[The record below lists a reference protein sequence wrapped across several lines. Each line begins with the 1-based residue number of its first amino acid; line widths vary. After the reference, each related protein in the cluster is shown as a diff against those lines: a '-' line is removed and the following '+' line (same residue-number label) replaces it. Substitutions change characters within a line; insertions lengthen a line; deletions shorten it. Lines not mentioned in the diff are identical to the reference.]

1 MHFVGIDWA
10 DQKHDICITDADGRI
25 LHEFEIEH
33 NLKGFHKLKAYLDPL
48 PDVKINIERSDGLL
62 VDWLTRQPWPIYI
75 TPSNVTH
82 KRRPSR
88 VKSDRGDAHLMAY
101 LLRMEDEDCRPLAAR
116 GEVVEHLRQLLRAY
130 DGVLREQRRLGNSL
144 IYQLK
149 QYYPAGLKA
158 FCRPY
163 TLIGLAFLE
172 RYPTPETAKAAT
184 VDDLH
189 DFLNEQHY
197 GGKKRDA
204 KIVELYQRLQA
215 PAPRATVQDGLVAH
229 VQVLIPMLRH
239 LFHSRHDL
247 EKEILAVFPS
257 HPDATWWTLFP
268 GSQGLTAARL
278 LAWVG
283 DDRSRFPSASVL
295 QAVAG
300 TGPVTRKS
308 GKARSVEFRQ
318 ACSHPLRKAVD
329 DLARQSLKYSNWAR
343 AYFNSQI
350 ARGHSHARAYRA
362 LGNRWMSIVWTLW
375 QTGEIYDEAVHV
387 ANRAHKGVRRTAA
400 QPIS

>member
-10 DQKHDICITDADGRI
+10 DQKHDICITDAAGHI

-101 LLRMEDEDCRPLAAR
+101 LLRMQDEDCRPLAAR

-130 DGVLREQRRLGNSL
+130 DGVLREQRRLSNRL

-158 FCRPY
+158 FYRPY

-172 RYPTPETAKAAT
+172 RYPTPEAAKAAT

-189 DFLNEQHY
+189 DFLDEQHY
-197 GGKKRDA
+197 GGKKRDT

-215 PAPRATVQDGLVAH
+215 PAPHATVQDGLVTH

-239 LFHSRHDL
+239 LFHSRNSL
-247 EKEILAVFPS
+247 EKEILAVFPF
-257 HPDATWWTLFP
+257 HPDAMWWTLFP
-268 GSQGLTAARL
+268 GSQELTAARL

-283 DDRSRFPSASVL
+283 DDRSRFPSASAL

-300 TGPVTRKS
+300 TSPITRKS

-329 DLARQSLKYSNWAR
+329 DMARQSLNHSNWAR

-375 QTGEIYDEAVHV
+375 QTGEVYDEAVHV
-387 ANRAHKGVRRTAA
+387 ANRARKGARKTAA
-400 QPIS
+400 QPVS